1 MTLFKKLFFLLMALV
16 LNTVLTYSATQD
28 STLIFKNE
36 NKILRIESGISVF
49 KDPTKSLTINEV
61 INRKFEYLNQK
72 VPNLG
77 ITSDKIWIK
86 FTVDNQSQIENLM
99 LVVAQ
104 PAIDSITLYRLEQ
117 HKLYAS
123 SKLGKFKAFHERLVN
138 NPNYIFPIKIAK
150 NGRETF
156 YISISSTDQIQLP
169 ISLGT
174 PRVVLVND
182 NNKNILFGIY
192 AGIIIIMILYNLFI
206 SFTIKDPSYVYYIF
220 YIFFVGLTQ
229 ATFQGYAFKF
239 LWPDSSWLAI
249 NSSFLVPFFSG
260 ITTAMFLKKFL
271 QTKIQTP
278 KLHIGIDM
286 FVVCYFIAMGLWF
299 SGRHIDS
306 IKCLQTLALFG
317 SLYFLYVANVIRR
330 KGSRPALFFLVAY
343 TIFLLC
349 VVIFVLRNFNLI
361 EYNLFTSYIL
371 EIGSV
376 IQITLLS
383 FALADK
389 INTYRRD
396 KEQSQ
401 EQALKIS
408 KENERLIREQN
419 IELEIQVNKRT
430 EELQNSNATL
440 NLTLKELKEAQSQLV
455 DAEKMAGLGQLTA
468 GIAHEINNPINFV
481 TSNIKPLGLDINDLY
496 DVIQKYEE
504 LDPAQDITEQIAAI
518 DRFKKQIDIDF
529 IKTEI
534 NSLLS
539 GIGEGAKRT
548 AEIIRSLKNFS
559 RLDESDTKP
568 VDLNEGLESTL
579 VLLRSTLPPF
589 ISIVKDFQTIPLVEC
604 LPGKINQV
612 FMNLITNAIHALK
625 VKENPQ
631 SEEYIYISTS
641 SEGEHVK
648 ISIKD
653 TGSGMTEEIKQ
664 KIFEP
669 FFTTKQV
676 GEGTGLGLSIVF
688 SIIEK
693 HKGHIDVVTKVNLG
707 TEFIITLPLNIQ

>member
-1 MTLFKKLFFLLMALV
+1 MILFKKLLFLLMALV

-28 STLIFKNE
+28 STLIFKDDN
-36 NKILRIESGISVF
+36 NILRIENGISIF
-49 KDPTKSLTINEV
+49 KDPSKTLTISQ
-61 INRKFEYLNQK
+61 IISRKFEYLNQK

-77 ITSDKIWIK
+77 ITSDKIWVK
-86 FTVDNQSQIENLM
+86 FTVENHSRAENLM

-138 NPNYIFPIKIAK
+138 NPNYIFPVKIPK
-150 NGRETF
+150 GGRETF

-206 SFTIKDPSYVYYIF
+206 SFTIKDSSYVYYIF
-220 YIFFVGLTQ
+220 YILFVGLTQ

-239 LWPDSSWLAI
+239 LWPDSPWLAI

-260 ITTAMFLKKFL
+260 ITTALFLKRFL
-271 QTKIQTP
+271 QTKVQTP
-278 KLHIGIDM
+278 KLHIGIDL
-286 FVVCYFIAMGLWF
+286 FVLMYFLALGLWI
-299 SGRHIDS
+299 SGQHINS
-306 IKCLQTLALFG
+306 IKCLQTLALLG

-389 INTYRRD
+389 INIYRKD

-401 EQALKIS
+401 EQALRIS

-419 IELEIQVNKRT
+419 IELEIQVSKRT

-504 LDPAQDITEQIAAI
+504 LDPDQDIREQLVSINK
-518 DRFKKQIDIDF
+518 FKKQIDIDF

-589 ISIVKDFQTIPLVEC
+589 INIVKDLQQIPLVEC

-631 SEEYIYISTS
+631 PEEFIYISTS
-641 SEGEHVK
+641 SEGEQVK

-653 TGSGMTEEIKQ
+653 TGAGMTEEIKQ

-688 SIIEK
+688 SIVEK
-693 HKGHIDVVTKVNLG
+693 HKGHIDVVTKVNIG

>member
-1 MTLFKKLFFLLMALV
+1 MLFKKLLLLFTLV
-16 LNTVLTYSATQD
+16 FYSALSYAQD
-28 STLIFKNE
+28 ESLIFKDQDNIL
-36 NKILRIESGISVF
+36 KIDKGVSVF
-49 KDPTKSLTINEV
+49 KDPSKLLTIDDV
-61 INRKFEYLNQK
+61 IPKKFDELNQK

-77 ITSDKIWIK
+77 ITPDKIWIR
-86 FTVDNQSQIENLM
+86 FTIYNTSTAEDLM

-104 PAIDSITLYRLEQ
+104 PTIDSITLYQLD
-117 HKLYAS
+117 HNKLYAS
-123 SKLGKFKAFHERLVN
+123 IRMGKYKPFHERMID
-138 NPNYIFPIKIAK
+138 NPNYIFPVKIPK
-150 NGRETF
+150 NSSETF
-156 YISISSTDQIQLP
+156 FISISSTDQIQLP
-169 ISLGT
+169 VTLGT
-174 PRVVLVND
+174 AKAVFVTD
-182 NNKNILFGIY
+182 NNRDILFGIY
-192 AGIIIIMILYNLFI
+192 AGVIVIMILYNLFI
-206 SFTIKDPSYVYYIF
+206 SFTVKDFSYIYYIV

-239 LWPDSSWLAI
+239 LWPDSPWLAV

-260 ITTAMFLKKFL
+260 ITTAQFLQKFL
-271 QTKIQTP
+271 QTKMHTP
-278 KLHIGIDM
+278 LLHKGVNM
-286 FVVCYFIAMGLWF
+286 FVIFYFAALVIWL
-299 SGRHIDS
+299 SGYRILG
-306 IKCLQTLALFG
+306 IQCLQTLALFG

-349 VVIFVLRNFNLI
+349 VVIWVLRNFNLI

-389 INTYRRD
+389 INVYRKD

-401 EQALKIS
+401 EQALQIS

-419 IELEIQVNKRT
+419 IELEIQVSKRT
-430 EELQNSNATL
+430 EELQSSNSTL

-481 TSNIKPLGLDINDLY
+481 TSNIKPLELDINDLY
-496 DVIQKYEE
+496 DVIQKYEDMNPE
-504 LDPAQDITEQIAAI
+504 QDIHQQIEEI
-518 DRFKKQIDIDF
+518 NRFKRQIDIDF

-579 VLLRSTLPPF
+579 VLLRSTLPGY
-589 ISIVKDFQTIPLVEC
+589 ISIVKDLTPIPLVEC

-612 FMNLITNAIHALK
+612 FMNLITNAIQAIK
-625 VKENPQ
+625 MKADPQ
-631 SEEYIYISTS
+631 HEEYIYITS
-641 SEGEHVK
+641 QEENDQVK

-653 TGSGMTEEIKQ
+653 TGPGMTDEVRQ
-664 KIFEP
+664 RIFEP
-669 FFTTKQV
+669 FFTTKEV

-693 HKGHIDVVTKVNLG
+693 HKGHIEVITKVNQG
-707 TEFIITLPLNIQ
+707 TEFIITLPVNIL

>member
-1 MTLFKKLFFLLMALV
+1 MTLYKKILFLLLALT
-16 LNTVLTYSATQD
+16 LNTALTYAATQD
-28 STLIFKNE
+28 STLVFKNE
-36 NKILRIESGISVF
+36 DQILRVENGISIF
-49 KDPTKSLTINEV
+49 KDPSKTLTIAD
-61 INRKFEYLNQK
+61 IIGRKFNYLNQK

-77 ITSDKIWIK
+77 ITSDKIWVK
-86 FTVDNQSQIENLM
+86 FTIDNQSAAENLM
-99 LVVAQ
+99 LVIAQ
-104 PAIDSITLYRLEQ
+104 PAIDSITLYRINN
-117 HKLYAS
+117 HKLYTS
-123 SKLGKFKAFHERLVN
+123 SKLGKFRPFHERLVN
-138 NPNYIFPIKIAK
+138 NPNYIFPIKIARQ
-150 NGRETF
+150 GRETF

-174 PRVVLVND
+174 AKIVLVND

-206 SFTIKDPSYVYYIF
+206 SFTVKDPSYIYYIF

-239 LWPDSSWLAI
+239 LWPDSPWLAI

-260 ITTAMFLKKFL
+260 ITTALFLKRFL
-271 QTKIQTP
+271 QTKIETP
-278 KLHIGIDM
+278 KLHIGINL
-286 FVVCYFIAMGLWF
+286 FILFYFIALGLWI
-299 SGRHIDS
+299 SGQHINS

-389 INTYRRD
+389 INIYRKD

-401 EQALKIS
+401 EQALQIS

-419 IELEIQVNKRT
+419 VELEIQVNRRT
-430 EELQNSNATL
+430 EELQNSNLTL

-496 DVIQKYEE
+496 EVIEKYEN
-504 LDPAQDITEQIAAI
+504 LDPDQNIQEQLTSI
-518 DRFKKQIDIDF
+518 DQFKKQIDIDF

-579 VLLRSTLPPF
+579 VLLRSTLPPY
-589 ISIVKDFQTIPLVEC
+589 INVVKDFQQLPLVEC

-625 VKENPQ
+625 IKENPQ
-631 SEEYIYISTS
+631 PEEYIYITTTA
-641 SEGEHVK
+641 EENQVK

-653 TGSGMTEEIKQ
+653 TGTGMTEEVKQ

-693 HKGHIDVVTKVNLG
+693 HKGHIDVVTKVNIG

>member
-1 MTLFKKLFFLLMALV
+1 MHFKKIVFLLFALLITGYHTCAANV
-16 LNTVLTYSATQD
+16 D
-28 STLIFKNE
+28 STLVFKN
-36 NKILRIESGISVF
+36 NKEILKINQGIFIF
-49 KDPTKSLTINEV
+49 KDPSNALKISDIVKN
-61 INRKFEYLNQK
+61 KFQYLNQR

-77 ITSDKIWIK
+77 ITSDKIWVK
-86 FTVDNQSQIENLM
+86 FAIENQSLAEELI
-99 LVVAQ
+99 LVIDQ
-104 PAIDSITLYRLEQ
+104 PAIDSITLYSEDHQKIYR
-117 HKLYAS
+117 S
-123 SKLGKFKAFHERLVN
+123 SQLGKYKPFNERIIN
-138 NPNYIFPIKIAK
+138 NPNYLFPINIKTGQK
-150 NGRETF
+150 KVF
-156 YISISSTDQIQLP
+156 YISVSSTDQIQLP
-169 ISLGT
+169 ISVGT
-174 PRVVLVND
+174 AKAVFTND

-192 AGIIIIMILYNLFI
+192 AGIIAIMIIYNLFI
-206 SFTIKDPSYVYYIF
+206 SFTVKDSSYIYYII

-239 LWPDSSWLAI
+239 IWPQSPWLAI

-260 ITTAMFLKKFL
+260 ITTAFFLKRFL
-271 QTKIQTP
+271 QTKKHTPGLDKGINFFVALYFVALMMWIAGYHVISIQ
-278 KLHIGIDM
+278 
-286 FVVCYFIAMGLWF
+286 
-299 SGRHIDS
+299 S
-306 IKCLQTLALFG
+306 LQSLALLG

-330 KGSRPALFFLVAY
+330 KGLRPAMFFLIAY

-349 VVIFVLRNFNLI
+349 VVIFVLRNFNI
-361 EYNLFTSYIL
+361 IQYNLFTSYIL

-389 INTYRRD
+389 INVYRRD
-396 KEQSQ
+396 KDQSQ
-401 EQALKIS
+401 EMALKIS

-419 IELEIQVNKRT
+419 IELEIQVDKRT
-430 EELQNSNATL
+430 LELQNSNNTL
-440 NLTLKELKEAQSQLV
+440 NVTLKELKEAQSQLV

-481 TSNIKPLGLDINDLY
+481 TSNIKPLELDINDLY

-504 LDPAQDITEQIAAI
+504 IDPEQDIQQQLASVNA
-518 DRFKKQIDIDF
+518 FKRQIDIDF

-579 VLLRSTLPPF
+579 VLLRSTVPSYVT
-589 ISIVKDFQTIPLVEC
+589 IIKDLKQLPLVEC

-612 FMNLITNAIHALK
+612 FMNLITNAIQAIK
-625 VKENPQ
+625 IKQDQETA
-631 SEEYIYISTS
+631 EYLYISTW
-641 SEGEHVK
+641 EEDNQVK

-653 TGSGMTEEIKQ
+653 TGPGMTEEVKQ

-669 FFTTKQV
+669 FFTTKEV

-688 SIIEK
+688 SILEK
-693 HKGHIDVVTKVNLG
+693 HKGHIDVITKVKHG
-707 TEFIITLPLNIQ
+707 TEFIITLPVNI

>member
-1 MTLFKKLFFLLMALV
+1 MHFKQIFFLLFAFFITGYTTCYANV
-16 LNTVLTYSATQD
+16 D
-28 STLIFKNE
+28 STLVFRNDNETLKIDEGIF
-36 NKILRIESGISVF
+36 IF
-49 KDPTKSLTINEV
+49 KDPSNTLNISEV
-61 INRKFEYLNQK
+61 IKNKFQYLDQK

-77 ITSDKIWIK
+77 ITSDKIWVK
-86 FTVDNQSQIENLM
+86 FTIENQSLSKDLM
-99 LVVAQ
+99 LVIDQ
-104 PAIDSITLYRLEQ
+104 PAIDSITLYTEDHNQ
-117 HKLYAS
+117 LYES
-123 SKLGKFKAFHERLVN
+123 SRLGKYKPFHERIIN
-138 NPNYIFPIKIAK
+138 NPNYIFPIHIEK
-150 NGRETF
+150 NQRKVF
-156 YISISSTDQIQLP
+156 YISVNSTDQIQLP
-169 ISLGT
+169 ISVGT
-174 PRVVLVND
+174 AKAVFTND

-192 AGIIIIMILYNLFI
+192 TGIIAIMILYNLFI
-206 SFTIKDPSYVYYIF
+206 SFTVKDSSYVYYII

-239 LWPDSSWLAI
+239 LWPQSPWLAI

-260 ITTAMFLKKFL
+260 ITTALFLKRFL
-271 QTKIQTP
+271 QTKKHTP
-278 KLHIGIDM
+278 GLNKGIN
-286 FVVCYFIAMGLWF
+286 FFIALYFLSLFTWIAGY
-299 SGRHIDS
+299 HVIS
-306 IKCLQTLALFG
+306 IQSLQSLALLG

-330 KGSRPALFFLVAY
+330 KGLRPAMFFLIAY

-361 EYNLFTSYIL
+361 QYNLFTSYIL

-389 INTYRRD
+389 INVYRKD
-396 KEQSQ
+396 KDQSQ
-401 EQALKIS
+401 EMALKIS

-419 IELEIQVNKRT
+419 IELEIQVDKRT
-430 EELQNSNATL
+430 QELQNSNSTL

-481 TSNIKPLGLDINDLY
+481 TSNIKPLELDINDLY
-496 DVIQKYEE
+496 DLIQKYEE
-504 LDPAQDITEQIAAI
+504 LDPEQDINQQLAAVNA
-518 DRFKKQIDIDF
+518 FKRQIDIEF

-579 VLLRSTLPPF
+579 VLLRSTVPSYVT
-589 ISIVKDFQTIPLVEC
+589 IIKDLKQLPLVEC

-612 FMNLITNAIHALK
+612 FMNLITNAIQAIKIKQDQEAVEHL
-625 VKENPQ
+625 
-631 SEEYIYISTS
+631 YISTW
-641 SEGEHVK
+641 EEDNHVK

-653 TGSGMTEEIKQ
+653 TGPGMTEEIKQ

-669 FFTTKQV
+669 FFTTKEV

-693 HKGHIDVVTKVNLG
+693 HKGHIDVITKVKLG
-707 TEFIITLPLNIQ
+707 TEFIITLPVNI

>member
-1 MTLFKKLFFLLMALV
+1 
-16 LNTVLTYSATQD
+16 
-28 STLIFKNE
+28 
-36 NKILRIESGISVF
+36 
-49 KDPTKSLTINEV
+49 
-61 INRKFEYLNQK
+61 
-72 VPNLG
+72 
-77 ITSDKIWIK
+77 
-86 FTVDNQSQIENLM
+86 
-99 LVVAQ
+99 
-104 PAIDSITLYRLEQ
+104 
-117 HKLYAS
+117 
-123 SKLGKFKAFHERLVN
+123 
-138 NPNYIFPIKIAK
+138 
-150 NGRETF
+150 
-156 YISISSTDQIQLP
+156 
-169 ISLGT
+169 
-174 PRVVLVND
+174 
-182 NNKNILFGIY
+182 
-192 AGIIIIMILYNLFI
+192 
-206 SFTIKDPSYVYYIF
+206 
-220 YIFFVGLTQ
+220 
-229 ATFQGYAFKF
+229 
-239 LWPDSSWLAI
+239 
-249 NSSFLVPFFSG
+249 
-260 ITTAMFLKKFL
+260 
-271 QTKIQTP
+271 
-278 KLHIGIDM
+278 
-286 FVVCYFIAMGLWF
+286 MGLWF
-299 SGRHIDS
+299 SGQHINS
-306 IKCLQTLALFG
+306 IKCLQTLALLG

-389 INTYRRD
+389 INIYRRD

-401 EQALKIS
+401 EQALQIS

-430 EELQNSNATL
+430 EELQNSNVTL

-504 LDPAQDITEQIAAI
+504 LDPAQDIREQIAAI
-518 DRFKKQIDIDF
+518 DKFKKQIDIDF

-589 ISIVKDFQTIPLVEC
+589 ISIVKDLQAIPLVEC

-612 FMNLITNAIHALK
+612 FMNLITNRNTC
-625 VKENPQ
+625 VK
-631 SEEYIYISTS
+631 
-641 SEGEHVK
+641 SEGK
-648 ISIKD
+648 S
-653 TGSGMTEEIKQ
+653 
-664 KIFEP
+664 
-669 FFTTKQV
+669 TT
-676 GEGTGLGLSIVF
+676 
-688 SIIEK
+688 
-693 HKGHIDVVTKVNLG
+693 
-707 TEFIITLPLNIQ
+707 

>member
-1 MTLFKKLFFLLMALV
+1 MSFRKLFLVSALV
-16 LNTVLTYSATQD
+16 CYSLLSWAQGK
-28 STLIFKNE
+28 SLIFKNE
-36 NKILRIESGISVF
+36 DKILKIDSGISVF
-49 KDPTKSLTINEV
+49 KDPSKLLTIEKV
-61 INRKFEYLNQK
+61 IHQKFDYLNQK

-77 ITSDKIWIK
+77 ITPDKIWIR
-86 FTVDNQSQIENLM
+86 FTITNKSTAEELM
-99 LVVAQ
+99 LVIAQ
-104 PAIDSITLYRLEQ
+104 PAIDSITLYQLN
-117 HKLYAS
+117 HNSLYTS
-123 SKLGKFKAFHERLVN
+123 IPLGKYKPFHERLVN
-138 NPNYIFPIKIAK
+138 NPNYIFPVKIPE
-150 NGRETF
+150 NGSETF
-156 YISISSTDQIQLP
+156 FISISSTDQIQLP
-169 ISLGT
+169 VSLGT
-174 PRVVLVND
+174 AKTVLVTD
-182 NNKNILFGIY
+182 NNKDILFGIY
-192 AGIIIIMILYNLFI
+192 TGIIVIMILYNLFI
-206 SFTIKDPSYVYYIF
+206 SFTVKDFSYIYYIV

-239 LWPDSSWLAI
+239 LWPDSPWLAV

-260 ITTAMFLKKFL
+260 ITTAEFLQKFL
-271 QTKIQTP
+271 QTKIHTP
-278 KLHIGIDM
+278 FLHKGINM
-286 FVVCYFIAMGLWF
+286 FVLFYFAALLIWL
-299 SGRHIDS
+299 SGYRILG
-306 IKCLQTLALFG
+306 IQCLQTLALFG
-317 SLYFLYVANVIRR
+317 SLYFLYVADVIRR

-389 INTYRRD
+389 INIYRKD

-401 EQALKIS
+401 EQALQIS

-430 EELQNSNATL
+430 EELQSSNSTL

-481 TSNIKPLGLDINDLY
+481 TSNIKPLELDINDLY
-496 DVIQKYEE
+496 DVIQKYEDM
-504 LDPAQDITEQIAAI
+504 DPGQDISRQIEEI
-518 DRFKKQIDIDF
+518 DRFKRQIDIDF

-579 VLLRSTLPPF
+579 VLLRSTLPSQ
-589 ISIVKDFQTIPLVEC
+589 ISIIKELRPIPLVEC
-604 LPGKINQV
+604 LPGKINQI
-612 FMNLITNAIHALK
+612 FMNLITNAIQAIK
-625 VKENPQ
+625 MKTNPQ
-631 SEEYIYISTS
+631 PEEYIYISS
-641 SEGEHVK
+641 KEEGDQVK

-653 TGSGMTEEIKQ
+653 TGPGMTDEVRQ
-664 KIFEP
+664 RIFEP
-669 FFTTKQV
+669 FFTTKEV

-693 HKGHIDVVTKVNLG
+693 HKGHIEVITKVNQG
-707 TEFIITLPLNIQ
+707 TEFIITLPINIL

>member
-1 MTLFKKLFFLLMALV
+1 MQVRKIFILILV
-16 LNTVLTYSATQD
+16 FVLTGFTSFSAVTD
-28 STLIFKNE
+28 SSLIIKKGTE
-36 NKILRIESGISVF
+36 ILKIDQGIF
-49 KDPTKSLTINEV
+49 IYKDPAKSLTVNQV
-61 INRKFEYLNQK
+61 IGKKFQYLNQR

-77 ITSDKIWIK
+77 ITSDRIWVK
-86 FTVDNQSQIENLM
+86 FTIENKSQNEDLL
-99 LVVAQ
+99 LVIDQ
-104 PAIDSITLYRLEQ
+104 PALESITLYSQRDRKIFESL
-117 HKLYAS
+117 H
-123 SKLGKFKAFHERLVN
+123 LGKFKPFKERLVS
-138 NPNYIFPIKIAK
+138 NPNYIFPIHIAENEK
-150 NGRETF
+150 EDF
-156 YISISSTDQIQLP
+156 YLSITSNDQIQLP
-169 ISLGT
+169 ISIGT
-174 PRVVLVND
+174 AKAVFMND
-182 NNKNILFGIY
+182 SNKNILFGIY
-192 AGIIIIMILYNLFI
+192 AGIIAIMILYNLFI
-206 SFTIKDPSYVYYIF
+206 SFTVKDSSYIYYII

-239 LWPDSSWLAI
+239 IWPQSPWLAM
-249 NSSFLVPFFSG
+249 NSSILVPFFSG
-260 ITTAMFLKKFL
+260 ITTAFFLKRFL
-271 QTKIQTP
+271 QTKKNTP
-278 KLHIGIDM
+278 TLSKGIDI
-286 FVVCYFIAMGLWF
+286 FVGAYFLTLILWIADY
-299 SGRHIDS
+299 HVAS
-306 IKCLQTLALFG
+306 IQCLQSLALLG

-330 KGSRPALFFLVAY
+330 KGSRPALFFLIAY

-349 VVIFVLRNFNLI
+349 VVIFVLRNFNI
-361 EYNLFTSYIL
+361 IQYNLLTSYIL

-389 INTYRRD
+389 INVYRRD
-396 KEQSQ
+396 KDQSQ
-401 EQALKIS
+401 EMALKIS

-419 IELEIQVNKRT
+419 IELEIQVDKRT
-430 EELQNSNATL
+430 MELQNTNHTL
-440 NLTLKELKEAQSQLV
+440 SFTLKELKEAQSQLV

-481 TSNIKPLGLDINDLY
+481 TSNIKPLQLDINDLY

-504 LDPAQDITEQIAAI
+504 LDPEQDIQQQLAAVNS
-518 DRFKKQIDIDF
+518 FKKQIDLDF

-559 RLDESDTKP
+559 RLDENDTKP

-579 VLLRSTLPPF
+579 VLLRSTVPDYVKIIKDLP
-589 ISIVKDFQTIPLVEC
+589 QIPLVEC

-612 FMNLITNAIHALK
+612 FMNLITNAIQAIK
-625 VKENPQ
+625 IKQDRNQ
-631 SEEYIYISTS
+631 EEFLYIRTWT
-641 SEGEHVK
+641 EDNMVK

-653 TGSGMTEEIKQ
+653 TGPGMTDEIKQ

-669 FFTTKQV
+669 FFTTKEV

-693 HKGHIDVVTKVNLG
+693 HKGHIDVMTKVNQG
-707 TEFIITLPLNIQ
+707 TEFIITLPV

>member
-1 MTLFKKLFFLLMALV
+1 MTLFKKVFFLLIALSIH
-16 LNTVLTYSATQD
+16 TVLTCSAAQD
-28 STLIFKNE
+28 STLVFKDD
-36 NKILRIESGISVF
+36 NKILRVENGISVF
-49 KDPTKSLTINEV
+49 KDPSKTLTINE
-61 INRKFEYLNQK
+61 IIHRKFEYLNQK

-86 FTVDNQSQIENLM
+86 FTVENQSQVESLM

-123 SKLGKFKAFHERLVN
+123 SKLGKFKSFHERLVN
-138 NPNYIFPIKIAK
+138 NPNYIFPIKIPK
-150 NGRETF
+150 SGKETF
-156 YISISSTDQIQLP
+156 YISINSTDQIQLP

-174 PRVVLVND
+174 PKVVLVND

-206 SFTIKDPSYVYYIF
+206 SFTIKDPSYIYYII

-239 LWPDSSWLAI
+239 LWPDSPWLAI

-260 ITTAMFLKKFL
+260 ITTALFLKRFL
-271 QTKIQTP
+271 QTKVQTP
-278 KLHIGIDM
+278 KLHIGIDI
-286 FVVCYFIAMGLWF
+286 FVACYFIAMGLWF

-330 KGSRPALFFLVAY
+330 KGSRPALFFLIAY

-389 INTYRRD
+389 INVYRRD

-401 EQALKIS
+401 EQALQIS

-419 IELEIQVNKRT
+419 IELEIQVNRRT

-504 LDPAQDITEQIAAI
+504 LDPSSDIPEQIAAI

-579 VLLRSTLPPF
+579 VLVRSTLPPY
-589 ISIVKDFQTIPLVEC
+589 INIVKDLQPLPLVEC

-625 VKENPQ
+625 VKENPA
-631 SEEYIYISTS
+631 SEEYIYISTTA
-641 SEGEHVK
+641 GDNHVK

-653 TGSGMTEEIKQ
+653 TGSGMTDEIKQ

>member
-1 MTLFKKLFFLLMALV
+1 MTLFKKLFFILTVLV
-16 LNTVLTYSATQD
+16 LNTALAYSANTD

-36 NKILRIESGISVF
+36 NRILSIESGISIF
-49 KDPTKSLTINEV
+49 KDPTKSMPVGEV
-61 INRKFEYLNQK
+61 INQKFEYINQK

-86 FTVDNQSQIENLM
+86 FSVENQSQIENLM
-99 LVVAQ
+99 LVIAQ

-123 SKLGKFKAFHERLVN
+123 SKLGKFKPFHERLVN
-138 NPNYIFPIKIAK
+138 NPNYIFPVKIAR
-150 NGRETF
+150 NESETF

-169 ISLGT
+169 VSLGT

-182 NNKNILFGIY
+182 NTKNILFGIY

-206 SFTIKDPSYVYYIF
+206 SFTIKDSSYIYYIF

-260 ITTAMFLKKFL
+260 ITTALFLKKFL
-271 QTKIQTP
+271 QTKLHTP
-278 KLHIGIDM
+278 KLHIGIDI
-286 FVVCYFIAMGLWF
+286 FVFFYFVALGLWF
-299 SGRHIDS
+299 SGRHTES
-306 IKCLQTLALFG
+306 IKSLQTLALLG

-330 KGSRPALFFLVAY
+330 KGSRPALFFLAAY

-389 INTYRRD
+389 INIYRKD

-401 EQALKIS
+401 EQALQIS

-430 EELQNSNATL
+430 EELQNSNDTL

-518 DRFKKQIDIDF
+518 ERFKKQIDIDF

-579 VLLRSTLPPF
+579 VLLRSTVPPF
-589 ISIVKDFQTIPLVEC
+589 IHIVKDLPAIPLVEC

-625 VKENPQ
+625 VKENPEP
-631 SEEYIYISTS
+631 EEYIYIATWA
-641 SEGEHVK
+641 EGDQVK

-653 TGSGMTEEIKQ
+653 TGSGMTEEVKQ

-693 HKGHIDVVTKVNLG
+693 HKGHIDVVTKVNIG

>member
-1 MTLFKKLFFLLMALV
+1 MTLFKKFLFTLMVLV
-16 LNTVLTYSATQD
+16 QSTVLVCSAAPD

-36 NKILRIESGISVF
+36 NRILNIESGISIF
-49 KDPTKSLTINEV
+49 KDPSKSLTIGEV
-61 INRKFEYLNQK
+61 INQKFEYLNQK

-86 FTVDNQSQIENLM
+86 FTIENQSQIENLM

-123 SKLGKFKAFHERLVN
+123 SKLGKFKPFHERLVN
-138 NPNYIFPIKIAK
+138 NPNYIFPVKVTR
-150 NGRETF
+150 NERETF

-174 PRVVLVND
+174 PKVVLVND

-206 SFTIKDPSYVYYIF
+206 SFTIKDPSYIYYIF
-220 YIFFVGLTQ
+220 YILFVGLTQ

-239 LWPDSSWLAI
+239 LWPDSPWLAI

-260 ITTAMFLKKFL
+260 ITTALFLKRFL
-271 QTKIQTP
+271 QTKTHTP
-278 KLHIGIDM
+278 KLHIGIDI
-286 FVVCYFIAMGLWF
+286 FVFFYFVTLVLWF

-306 IKCLQTLALFG
+306 IKSLQTLALCG
-317 SLYFLYVANVIRR
+317 SLYFLFVANVIRR

-389 INTYRRD
+389 INIYRKD

-401 EQALKIS
+401 EQALQIS

-504 LDPAQDITEQIAAI
+504 LDPDQDINEQIAAI
-518 DRFKKQIDIDF
+518 EKFKKQIDIDF

-579 VLLRSTLPPF
+579 VLLRSTVPPF
-589 ISIVKDFQTIPLVEC
+589 IRIVKDLPAIPLVEC

-625 VKENPQ
+625 VKENPEP
-631 SEEYIYISTS
+631 EEYIYISTR
-641 SEGEHVK
+641 SEGDQVK
-648 ISIKD
+648 ISIRD
-653 TGSGMTEEIKQ
+653 TGPGMTDEVKQ

>member
-1 MTLFKKLFFLLMALV
+1 MQLKKIFFILFALFITGYTPCSANVDSALV
-16 LNTVLTYSATQD
+16 
-28 STLIFKNE
+28 FKNTNE
-36 NKILRIESGISVF
+36 TLRIDQGIFIF
-49 KDPTKSLTINEV
+49 KDPSNSLKITDV
-61 INRKFEYLNQK
+61 VKQKFQYLDQR

-77 ITSDKIWIK
+77 ITADKIWVK
-86 FTVDNQSQIENLM
+86 FTIENQSPAEELM
-99 LVVAQ
+99 LVIDQ
-104 PAIDSITLYRLEQ
+104 PALDSITLYNEDHNQ
-117 HKLYAS
+117 LYES
-123 SKLGKFKAFHERLVN
+123 SRLGKYKPFSERMIN
-138 NPNYIFPIKIAK
+138 NPNYIFPIRIQK
-150 NGRETF
+150 NQRKVF
-156 YISISSTDQIQLP
+156 YISVNSTDQIQLP

-174 PRVVLVND
+174 AKAVFTND

-192 AGIIIIMILYNLFI
+192 AGIIAIMILYNLFI
-206 SFTIKDPSYVYYIF
+206 SFTVKDSSYIYYII

-239 LWPDSSWLAI
+239 LWPQSPWLAI

-260 ITTAMFLKKFL
+260 ITTALFLKRFL
-271 QTKIQTP
+271 QTKKHTP
-278 KLHIGIDM
+278 GLNKGIN
-286 FVVCYFIAMGLWF
+286 FFIALYFLSLVMWIAGYHL
-299 SGRHIDS
+299 IS
-306 IKCLQTLALFG
+306 IQSLQSLALLG

-330 KGSRPALFFLVAY
+330 KGLRPALFFLVAY

-361 EYNLFTSYIL
+361 QYNLFTSYIL

-389 INTYRRD
+389 INVYRKD
-396 KEQSQ
+396 KDQSQ
-401 EQALKIS
+401 EMALKIS

-419 IELEIQVNKRT
+419 IELEIQVDKRT
-430 EELQNSNATL
+430 QELQNSNSTL

-481 TSNIKPLGLDINDLY
+481 TSNIKPLELDINDLY
-496 DVIQKYEE
+496 DLIQKYEE
-504 LDPAQDITEQIAAI
+504 LDPEQDMHQQLASVNA
-518 DRFKKQIDIDF
+518 FKRQIDIDF

-579 VLLRSTLPPF
+579 VLLRSTVP
-589 ISIVKDFQTIPLVEC
+589 SYVTIVKDMQQLPLVEC

-612 FMNLITNAIHALK
+612 FMNLITNAIQAIKIKQDQEAVEYLYIK
-625 VKENPQ
+625 TW
-631 SEEYIYISTS
+631 EEDNQ
-641 SEGEHVK
+641 VK

-653 TGSGMTEEIKQ
+653 TGPGMTEEIKQ

-669 FFTTKQV
+669 FFTTKEV

-693 HKGHIDVVTKVNLG
+693 HKGHIDVITKVKHG
-707 TEFIITLPLNIQ
+707 TEFIITLPVNI

>member
-1 MTLFKKLFFLLMALV
+1 MQLKKILFILFALFITGYTPCSANVDSALV
-16 LNTVLTYSATQD
+16 
-28 STLIFKNE
+28 FKNTNE
-36 NKILRIESGISVF
+36 TLRIDQGIFIF
-49 KDPTKSLTINEV
+49 KDPSNSLKITDV
-61 INRKFEYLNQK
+61 VKQKFQHLDQK

-77 ITSDKIWIK
+77 ITSDKIWVK
-86 FTVDNQSQIENLM
+86 FTIENQSPSEELM
-99 LVVAQ
+99 LVIDQ
-104 PAIDSITLYRLEQ
+104 PALDSITLYNEDHNQ
-117 HKLYAS
+117 LYES
-123 SKLGKFKAFHERLVN
+123 SRLGKYKPFSERMIN
-138 NPNYIFPIKIAK
+138 NPNYIFPIRIQK
-150 NGRETF
+150 NQRKVF
-156 YISISSTDQIQLP
+156 YISVNSTDQIQLP

-174 PRVVLVND
+174 AKAVFAND

-192 AGIIIIMILYNLFI
+192 AGIIAIMILYNLFI
-206 SFTIKDPSYVYYIF
+206 SFTVKDSSYIYYII

-239 LWPDSSWLAI
+239 LWPQSPWLAI

-260 ITTAMFLKKFL
+260 ITTALFLKRFL
-271 QTKIQTP
+271 QTKKHTP
-278 KLHIGIDM
+278 GLNKGIN
-286 FVVCYFIAMGLWF
+286 FFIALYFLSLVMWVAGYHL
-299 SGRHIDS
+299 IS
-306 IKCLQTLALFG
+306 IQCLQSLALLG

-330 KGSRPALFFLVAY
+330 KGLRPALFFLVAY

-349 VVIFVLRNFNLI
+349 VVIFVLRNFNVI
-361 EYNLFTSYIL
+361 QYNLFTSYIL

-389 INTYRRD
+389 INVYRKD
-396 KEQSQ
+396 KDQSQ
-401 EQALKIS
+401 EMALKIS

-419 IELEIQVNKRT
+419 IELEIQVDKRT
-430 EELQNSNATL
+430 QELQNSNSTL

-481 TSNIKPLGLDINDLY
+481 TSNIKPLELDINDLY
-496 DVIQKYEE
+496 DLIQKYEE
-504 LDPAQDITEQIAAI
+504 LDPEQDMHQQLASVNA
-518 DRFKKQIDIDF
+518 FKRQIDIDF

-579 VLLRSTLPPF
+579 VLLRSTVP
-589 ISIVKDFQTIPLVEC
+589 SYVTIVKEMQQLPLVEC

-612 FMNLITNAIHALK
+612 FMNLITNAIQAIKIKQGQEAVEYLYIK
-625 VKENPQ
+625 TW
-631 SEEYIYISTS
+631 EEDNQ
-641 SEGEHVK
+641 VK

-653 TGSGMTEEIKQ
+653 TGPGMTEEIKQ

-669 FFTTKQV
+669 FFTTKEV

-693 HKGHIDVVTKVNLG
+693 HKGHIDVITKVKHG
-707 TEFIITLPLNIQ
+707 TEFIITLPVNI

>member
-1 MTLFKKLFFLLMALV
+1 MILFKKSLFLLIALV
-16 LNTVLTYSATQD
+16 FSSVLTYSATQD
-28 STLIFKNE
+28 STLVFKNE
-36 NKILRIESGISVF
+36 NNILKIENGISIF
-49 KDPTKSLTINEV
+49 RDPAKSLTIHEV
-61 INRKFEYLNQK
+61 IGRKFEYLNQK

-86 FTVDNQSQIENLM
+86 FSVDNQSAAENLM

-104 PAIDSITLYRLEQ
+104 PAIDSITLYRLDN

-123 SKLGKFKAFHERLVN
+123 SKLGKFKAFHARLVN
-138 NPNYIFPIKIAK
+138 NPNYIFPVNIARNK
-150 NGRETF
+150 KETF

-174 PRVVLVND
+174 PKVVLVND
-182 NNKNILFGIY
+182 NSKNILFGIY

-206 SFTIKDPSYVYYIF
+206 SFTVKDPSYIYYIV

-239 LWPDSSWLAI
+239 LWPDSPWLAI

-260 ITTAMFLKKFL
+260 ITTALFLKRFL
-271 QTKIQTP
+271 QTKIHTP
-278 KLHIGIDM
+278 KLHIGIDL
-286 FVVCYFIAMGLWF
+286 FVLFYFIALGAWI
-299 SGRHIDS
+299 SGAHTTS

-330 KGSRPALFFLVAY
+330 KGSRPALFFLIAY

-389 INTYRRD
+389 INVYRKD

-430 EELQNSNATL
+430 EELQNSNLTL

-504 LDPAQDITEQIAAI
+504 LDPDQDVRAQILEI

-579 VLLRSTLPPF
+579 VLLRSTVPPY
-589 ISIVKDFQTIPLVEC
+589 IKIIKDLQPVPLVEC

-612 FMNLITNAIHALK
+612 FMNLITNALHALK

-631 SEEYIYISTS
+631 EEEYIYISTS
-641 SEGEHVK
+641 SVNDHVI

-653 TGSGMTEEIKQ
+653 TGSGMTDEIKQ

>member
-1 MTLFKKLFFLLMALV
+1 MQVRKIFILILV
-16 LNTVLTYSATQD
+16 FVLTGFTSFSAVTD
-28 STLIFKNE
+28 SSLIIKKGTE
-36 NKILRIESGISVF
+36 ILKIDQGIF
-49 KDPTKSLTINEV
+49 IYKDPAKSLTVNQV
-61 INRKFEYLNQK
+61 IGKKFQYLNQR

-77 ITSDKIWIK
+77 ITSDRIWVK
-86 FTVDNQSQIENLM
+86 FTIENKSQNEDLL
-99 LVVAQ
+99 LVIDQ
-104 PAIDSITLYRLEQ
+104 PALESITLYSQRDRKIFESL
-117 HKLYAS
+117 H
-123 SKLGKFKAFHERLVN
+123 LGKFKPFKERLVS
-138 NPNYIFPIKIAK
+138 NPNYIFPIHITENEK
-150 NGRETF
+150 EDF
-156 YISISSTDQIQLP
+156 YLSITSNDQIQLP
-169 ISLGT
+169 ISIGT
-174 PRVVLVND
+174 AKAVFMND
-182 NNKNILFGIY
+182 SNKNILFGIY
-192 AGIIIIMILYNLFI
+192 AGIIAIMILYNLFI
-206 SFTIKDPSYVYYIF
+206 SFTVKDSSYIYYII

-239 LWPDSSWLAI
+239 IWPQSPWLAM
-249 NSSFLVPFFSG
+249 NSSILVPFFSG
-260 ITTAMFLKKFL
+260 ITTAFFLKRFL
-271 QTKIQTP
+271 QTKKNTP
-278 KLHIGIDM
+278 TLSKGIDI
-286 FVVCYFIAMGLWF
+286 FVGAYFLTLILWIADY
-299 SGRHIDS
+299 HVAS
-306 IKCLQTLALFG
+306 IQCLQSLALLG

-330 KGSRPALFFLVAY
+330 KGSRPALFFLIAY

-349 VVIFVLRNFNLI
+349 VVIFVLRNFNI
-361 EYNLFTSYIL
+361 IQYNLLTSYIL

-389 INTYRRD
+389 INVYRRD
-396 KEQSQ
+396 KDQSQ
-401 EQALKIS
+401 EMALKIS

-419 IELEIQVNKRT
+419 IELEIQVDKRT
-430 EELQNSNATL
+430 MELQNTNHTL
-440 NLTLKELKEAQSQLV
+440 SFTLKELKEAQSQLV

-481 TSNIKPLGLDINDLY
+481 TSNIKPLQLDINDLY

-504 LDPAQDITEQIAAI
+504 LDPEQDIQQQLAAVNS
-518 DRFKKQIDIDF
+518 FKKQIDLDF

-559 RLDESDTKP
+559 RLDENDTKP

-579 VLLRSTLPPF
+579 VLLRSTVPDYVKIIKDLP
-589 ISIVKDFQTIPLVEC
+589 QIPLVEC

-612 FMNLITNAIHALK
+612 FMNLITNAIQAIK
-625 VKENPQ
+625 IKQDRNQ
-631 SEEYIYISTS
+631 EEFLYIRTWT
-641 SEGEHVK
+641 EDNMVK

-653 TGSGMTEEIKQ
+653 TGPGMTDEIKQ

-669 FFTTKQV
+669 FFTTKEV

-693 HKGHIDVVTKVNLG
+693 HKGHIDVMTKVNQG
-707 TEFIITLPLNIQ
+707 TEFIITLPV

>member
-1 MTLFKKLFFLLMALV
+1 MQFKKILILFFALLLTNFSSFSEDIDSALV
-16 LNTVLTYSATQD
+16 
-28 STLIFKNE
+28 FKNGNE
-36 NKILRIESGISVF
+36 ILRIDQGISIY
-49 KDPTKSLTINEV
+49 KDPSRSIKINN
-61 INRKFEYLNQK
+61 IISKKFQYLNQK

-77 ITSDKIWIK
+77 ITADKIWVK
-86 FTVDNQSQIENLM
+86 FAINNQSSAEDLL
-99 LVVAQ
+99 LVIDQ
-104 PAIDSITLYRLEQ
+104 PAIDSITLYNLDHNRVYE
-117 HKLYAS
+117 S
-123 SKLGKFKAFHERLVN
+123 SHLGKYKPFNERLIS
-138 NPNYIFPIKIAK
+138 NPNYIFPIHISKGQK
-150 NGRETF
+150 EVF

-169 ISLGT
+169 ISIGT
-174 PRVVLVND
+174 AKAVFIND

-192 AGIIIIMILYNLFI
+192 AGIIAIMIVYNLFI
-206 SFTIKDPSYVYYIF
+206 SFTVKDSSYIYYII

-239 LWPDSSWLAI
+239 IWPQSPWLAI

-260 ITTAMFLKKFL
+260 LATASFLKRFL
-271 QTKIQTP
+271 QTKKHTP
-278 KLHIGIDM
+278 TLNRGID
-286 FVVCYFIAMGLWF
+286 FFIGLYF
-299 SGRHIDS
+299 
-306 IKCLQTLALFG
+306 LALILWIADYHVASIQSLQSLALLG
-317 SLYFLYVANVIRR
+317 SLYFLYVANVIRL

-349 VVIFVLRNFNLI
+349 VVIFVLRNFNI
-361 EYNLFTSYIL
+361 IQYNLFTSYIL

-389 INTYRRD
+389 INVYRKD
-396 KEQSQ
+396 KDQSQ
-401 EQALKIS
+401 EMALKIS

-419 IELEIQVNKRT
+419 IELEIQVDKRT
-430 EELQNSNATL
+430 MELQNTNNTL
-440 NLTLKELKEAQSQLV
+440 NVTLKELKEAQSQLV

-481 TSNIKPLGLDINDLY
+481 TSNIKPLQLDINDLY

-504 LDPAQDITEQIAAI
+504 LDPEQDIHQQLAAVNS
-518 DRFKKQIDIDF
+518 FKRQIDLDF

-579 VLLRSTLPPF
+579 VLLRSTVPDYVK
-589 ISIVKDFQTIPLVEC
+589 IVKDLKRIPLVEC

-612 FMNLITNAIHALK
+612 FMNLITNAIQAIK
-625 VKENPQ
+625 IKQ
-631 SEEYIYISTS
+631 DQDAEEFLYISTW
-641 SEGEHVK
+641 SEDNQVK

-653 TGSGMTEEIKQ
+653 TGPGMTEEIKQ

-669 FFTTKQV
+669 FFTTKEV

-693 HKGHIDVVTKVNLG
+693 HKGQIDVVTKVKHG
-707 TEFIITLPLNIQ
+707 TEFIITLPV

>member
-1 MTLFKKLFFLLMALV
+1 MMPFKKFFFLLLV
-16 LNTVLTYSATQD
+16 LALQSFYSYSETPD
-28 STLIFKNE
+28 SSLLFKNE
-36 NKILRIESGISVF
+36 NEILKVDQGISVF
-49 KDPTKSLTINEV
+49 KDASKSLKINDV
-61 INRKFEYLNQK
+61 ILKNFVPVNQK
-72 VPNLG
+72 VPNMG
-77 ITSDKIWIK
+77 ITSEKIWVK
-86 FTVDNQSQIENLM
+86 FTVKNLTQADELM
-99 LVVAQ
+99 IVVAQ
-104 PAIDSITLYRLEQ
+104 PAIDSITLYQYAEN
-117 HKLYAS
+117 KLYEYAP
-123 SKLGKFKAFHERLVN
+123 LGKYKRFKDRLVN
-138 NPNYIFPIKIAK
+138 TPNYIFPVKIAK
-150 NGRETF
+150 NGKETF
-156 YISISSTDQIQLP
+156 YISVSSTDQIQLP

-174 PRVVLVND
+174 PNTVLEAD

-192 AGIIIIMILYNLFI
+192 TGIIAIMILYNLFI
-206 SFTIKDPSYVYYIF
+206 SFTVKDSSYIYYIV

-229 ATFQGYAFKF
+229 ATFQGFAFKF
-239 LWPDSSWLAI
+239 LWPDSPWLAI

-260 ITTAMFLKKFL
+260 ITTALFLKRFL
-271 QTKIQTP
+271 HTRLNTPLLDQIINLFVLLYFGALVIWIAGYHTASIQ
-278 KLHIGIDM
+278 
-286 FVVCYFIAMGLWF
+286 
-299 SGRHIDS
+299 
-306 IKCLQTLALFG
+306 CLQTLALLG

-330 KGSRPALFFLVAY
+330 MGSRPARFFLIAY

-389 INTYRRD
+389 INAYRKD

-401 EQALKIS
+401 EEALQIS

-419 IELEIQVNKRT
+419 IELETQVNKRT
-430 EELQNSNATL
+430 EELQNSNVTL

-481 TSNIKPLGLDINDLY
+481 TSNIKPLELDINDLY

-504 LDPAQDITEQIAAI
+504 MDPDQDIHTQLAAVNS
-518 DRFKKQIDIDF
+518 FKKQIDIDF

-568 VDLNEGLESTL
+568 VDLNEGIESTL
-579 VLLRSTLPPF
+579 VLLRST
-589 ISIVKDFQTIPLVEC
+589 IPSNIKIIRELQPIPQVEC

-612 FMNLITNAIHALK
+612 FMNLMTNAIQAIK
-625 VKENPQ
+625 MKGNTQ
-631 SEEYIYISTS
+631 QEELLHITS
-641 SEGEHVK
+641 WAEDNQVK
-648 ISIKD
+648 ISIRD
-653 TGSGMTEEIKQ
+653 TGPGMTEEIKQ

-693 HKGHIDVVTKVNLG
+693 HNGHIDVVTKVNQG
-707 TEFIITLPLNIQ
+707 TEFIITLPVNKS

>member
-16 LNTVLTYSATQD
+16 LSTVLTYSATQD
-28 STLIFKNE
+28 STLVFKNE
-36 NKILRIESGISVF
+36 NKILRIESGISIF

-72 VPNLG
+72 IPNLG
-77 ITSDKIWIK
+77 ITSDKIWVK
-86 FTVDNQSQIENLM
+86 FTIENQSQIENLM

-104 PAIDSITLYRLEQ
+104 PAIDSITLYRLEL
-117 HKLYAS
+117 HKFYAS
-123 SKLGKFKAFHERLVN
+123 SKLGKFKDFHERLVN

-174 PRVVLVND
+174 PKVVLVND

-206 SFTIKDPSYVYYIF
+206 SFTIKDPSYIYYIF

-260 ITTAMFLKKFL
+260 ITTALFLKKFL

-278 KLHIGIDM
+278 KLHIGIDI
-286 FVVCYFIAMGLWF
+286 FVFFYFVALGLWF
-299 SGRHIDS
+299 SGQHINS

-389 INTYRRD
+389 INIYRRD

-430 EELQNSNATL
+430 EELQNSNVTL

-496 DVIQKYEE
+496 NVIQKYEE
-504 LDPAQDITEQIAAI
+504 LDPTQDITEQLASI
-518 DRFKKQIDIDF
+518 DRFKKQIDIDY

-579 VLLRSTLPPF
+579 ILLRSTVPSF
-589 ISIVKDFQTIPLVEC
+589 INIVKELQVIPLVEC

-631 SEEYIYISTS
+631 PQEYIYISTS
-641 SEGEHVK
+641 SEGDHVK

-653 TGSGMTEEIKQ
+653 TGSGMTDEIKQ

>member
-1 MTLFKKLFFLLMALV
+1 MALV
-16 LNTVLTYSATQD
+16 LGTVLTYSATQD
-28 STLIFKNE
+28 NTLIFKNE
-36 NKILRIESGISVF
+36 NKILKIENGIFIF
-49 KDPTKSLTINEV
+49 KDPSKSLTINEV
-61 INRKFEYLNQK
+61 IGRKFEYLNQK

-77 ITSDKIWIK
+77 ITADKIWVK
-86 FTVDNQSQIENLM
+86 FTVQNQSQVENLM

-104 PAIDSITLYRLEQ
+104 PAIDSITLYRLE
-117 HKLYAS
+117 HTKLYAS

-138 NPNYIFPIKIAK
+138 NPNYIFPVKIQK
-150 NGRETF
+150 NGTETF

-174 PRVVLVND
+174 PKVVLVND

-206 SFTIKDPSYVYYIF
+206 SFTIKDPSYIYYIF

-260 ITTAMFLKKFL
+260 ITTALFLKRFL

-278 KLHIGIDM
+278 KLHIGIDI
-286 FVVCYFIAMGLWF
+286 FVVLYFIALGLWL
-299 SGRHIDS
+299 SGEHITS

-330 KGSRPALFFLVAY
+330 KGSRPALFFLIAY

-389 INTYRRD
+389 INIYRKD

-401 EQALKIS
+401 EQALQIS

-430 EELQNSNATL
+430 EELQSSNATL
-440 NLTLKELKEAQSQLV
+440 NLTLTELKEAQSQLV

-504 LDPAQDITEQIAAI
+504 LDPTGDIQEQLTAI

-579 VLLRSTLPPF
+579 VLLRSTVPPF
-589 ISIVKDFQTIPLVEC
+589 INIVKNLQQIPLVEC

-625 VKENPQ
+625 VKENQ
-631 SEEYIYISTS
+631 KQEEYIYISTW
-641 SEGEHVK
+641 SEDQQVK

-653 TGSGMTEEIKQ
+653 TGSGMTDEIKQ

-693 HKGHIDVVTKVNLG
+693 HKGHIDVVTKVDIG